1 MRTITPSRPA
11 ERSDTSPPSRF
22 LETAATSVLLTVGLT
37 LAVYALT
44 AFAQPDWTVAG
55 PGLLVAAA
63 GVVGLRL
70 RWAYL
75 AGLAPIGAVLT
86 VAAPVI
92 AFDLNRPGETPY
104 FVASVIVVIGSCFA
118 AVLGVAAALVPAWRH
133 RALGALG
140 VSAVLAAAVSLTV
153 LSSNDASA
161 ATADGISAT
170 ERAESVE
177 VRLRDLRFEID
188 GGVLPSGGVIRVRNV
203 DTLPHDLTIPSLG
216 IAVFVPSGRDTYVR
230 LPDEMPPVVGM
241 ICTIGDHQLRGMGLD
256 AEVR

>member
-1 MRTITPSRPA
+1 MRTITPPHPTD
-11 ERSDTSPPSRF
+11 RSDTSPPGRF
-22 LETAATSVLLTVGLT
+22 LETAATAVLLTVGLT

-63 GVVGLRL
+63 GVAGLRL
-70 RWAYL
+70 RWAFL

-92 AFDLNRPGETPY
+92 AFDLNRPEETPY
-104 FVASVIVVIGSCFA
+104 FVASVVVVIGSCFA
-118 AVLGVAAALVPAWRH
+118 AVLGVAASLVPARRY

-140 VSAVLAAAVSLTV
+140 VSAGLAAAVSMTV

-161 ATADGISAT
+161 ATAGGISAL

-177 VRLRDLRFEID
+177 VLLRDLRFEID

-230 LPDEMPPVVGM
+230 LPDEMPPVVGV
-241 ICTIGDHQLRGMGLD
+241 ICTIGDHQIQGMGLD